1 MRWKKSKKSRTFFQ
15 KTREKKRKRKVR
27 FFQVFCIHLHS
38 LQKNAAFFAFFYV
51 LLKRTPH
58 TLRSFTFFRKERNIL
73 LGFIS
78 CQKHKKECKRTLRSE
93 RKRTGWPALIFL
105 HLIDKKHEF
114 FSKKLCYWHGLG
126 LWTTINKSTFIL
138 QVRLQGVVYGNTQ
151 WWDSGLPALCWSKD
165 QPAWC
170 GSGTGTKR
178 CLWSCCPVRPGSW
191 QQNFLWQLVH
201 QLRSPRPYGRKGV
214 GSPR

>member
-1 MRWKKSKKSRTFFQ
+1 M
-15 KTREKKRKRKVR
+15 
-27 FFQVFCIHLHS
+27 FCS
-38 LQKNAAFFAFFYV
+38 W
-51 LLKRTPH
+51 
-58 TLRSFTFFRKERNIL
+58 
-73 LGFIS
+73 
-78 CQKHKKECKRTLRSE
+78 KECKRTLRSE

-151 WWDSGLPALCWSKD
+151 WWDSGLPALSWSKD

-214 GSPR
+214 GSPRYVITYRYSHKIKIQNSKIQKNLKKPGQISKK